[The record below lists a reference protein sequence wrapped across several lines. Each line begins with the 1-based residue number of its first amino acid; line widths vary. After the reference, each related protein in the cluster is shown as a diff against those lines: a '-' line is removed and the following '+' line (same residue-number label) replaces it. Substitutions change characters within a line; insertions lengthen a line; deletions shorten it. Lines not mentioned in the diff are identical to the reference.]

1 MQQSLDRLALDSPII
16 QRIAVGSVF
25 HLLSQHEAYRTK
37 AGAAAIQQCLGSAS
51 SVRFCKAMRS
61 IMLYITTHKAHK
73 GRSRRS
79 LYTRQLSSFAPLSR
93 GQARPFLTHA
103 LPSFQAHAPVCK
115 TVSKELQSPGL
126 SYDDAFDFLLAAVS
140 ATGAG
145 A

>member
-61 IMLYITTHKAHK
+61 IMLYIRTQGSQGP
-73 GRSRRS
+73 GRAGRCI
-79 LYTRQLSSFAPLSR
+79 LGSSAALHLCPA
-93 GQARPFLTHA
+93 ARHVPF
-103 LPSFQAHAPVCK
+103 
-115 TVSKELQSPGL
+115 
-126 SYDDAFDFLLAAVS
+126 
-140 ATGAG
+140 
-145 A
+145 

>member
-93 GQARPFLTHA
+93 GQACPFLLTLCHPFKLMHQCA
-103 LPSFQAHAPVCK
+103 RQFPRSCK
-115 TVSKELQSPGL
+115 AQG
-126 SYDDAFDFLLAAVS
+126 
-140 ATGAG
+140 
-145 A
+145 